1 VQKRIGPRSR
11 CWPLL
16 DIQHDAGFLER
27 SFPQG
32 RRRLCLA
39 QRGSRGGRPH
49 DQGRELRKKRKIFIA
64 KLPPFSYITPEISC
78 SDRGTM
84 KDKTEV
90 IKHSAAIQIQN
101 SISLL
106 QRRAWN
112 ILLAN
117 AYEELPTAEEHHISV
132 TELTGVLGYTSR
144 NDAHL
149 REALIGLM
157 TTVLEWNL
165 IGKDNAQV
173 WGATTLLAQIE
184 IEDRTC
190 TYSYSPV
197 LRRRLYNPKIYAR
210 ISLSLQ
216 NKFDSKHALAL
227 WELCLDY
234 LDESRNYGETP
245 YIPLEQYRK
254 LMGMSEDMYPLFK
267 DLNKYVI
274 KASIKEINDVTD
286 FNITGEYARNS
297 RKVVAIKFRVR
308 RVLQLPQAST
318 VQPVLFP
325 SGDLPDIVKE
335 LMEIGLSEQ
344 DAGEIWQ
351 QQFAYVHAD
360 RRPRDVAFD
369 YYIREKIHLLRK
381 QDPRKVK
388 SKTGFLLQAIK
399 QNWTNHEYA
408 ASQKEKLKQD
418 KTARLNALQDQ
429 KHQLGEELEEQTSA
443 LCKRI
448 VADKPDLLDHLL
460 QAVLKEAPVTRA
472 LYDEVKTPVQHYQ
485 NSPIFASLVDK
496 KLMMEYPQHFETLR
510 TTYREKIA
518 RIEHEIAAVRLDV

>member
-1 VQKRIGPRSR
+1 
-11 CWPLL
+11 
-16 DIQHDAGFLER
+16 
-27 SFPQG
+27 
-32 RRRLCLA
+32 
-39 QRGSRGGRPH
+39 
-49 DQGRELRKKRKIFIA
+49 
-64 KLPPFSYITPEISC
+64 
-78 SDRGTM
+78 M

-117 AYEELPTAEEHHISV
+117 AYEELPTEEEHQISV
-132 TELTGVLGYTSR
+132 PELTGALGYTSR

-149 REALIGLM
+149 REALLGLM

-165 IGKDNAQV
+165 IGKDNVQV

-184 IEDRTC
+184 IEDRRC

-245 YIPLEQYRK
+245 YIPLEKYRK

-286 FNITGEYARNS
+286 FNVTVEYARNS

-308 RVLQLPQAST
+308 RVLQLPQAPT
-318 VQPVLFP
+318 IQPVLFP

-335 LMEIGLSEQ
+335 LMDAGLSEQ

-360 RRPRDVAFD
+360 RRPRDVVFD
-369 YYIREKIHLLRK
+369 YYIREKVHLLRK
-381 QDPRKVK
+381 QEPGKVK

-399 QNWTNHEYA
+399 QNWTNPDYA
-408 ASQKEKLKQD
+408 ASQKEKVQQD
-418 KTARLNALQDQ
+418 KSARLKTLQAQ
-429 KHQLGEELEEQTSA
+429 KHQLEEGLEEQTSE
-443 LCKRI
+443 LCKQI
-448 VADKPDLLDHLL
+448 VANDPALLETLL
-460 QAVLKEAPVTRA
+460 QAVLNESPVIRA
-472 LYDEVKTPVQHYQ
+472 LYDEVKTPAQHYE

-496 KLMMEYPQHFETLR
+496 KLMLEYPQHFETLC

-518 RIEHEIAAVRLDV
+518 RVEHEIVALHSDV

>member
-1 VQKRIGPRSR
+1 LK
-11 CWPLL
+11 
-16 DIQHDAGFLER
+16 
-27 SFPQG
+27 
-32 RRRLCLA
+32 
-39 QRGSRGGRPH
+39 
-49 DQGRELRKKRKIFIA
+49 KKRKIFID
-64 KLPPFSYITPEISC
+64 KLPPFSYIMPEISR

-117 AYEELPTAEEHHISV
+117 AYEELPTAEEHQISV

-165 IGKDNAQV
+165 IGKDSAQV

-190 TYSYSPV
+190 TYSYSPI

-286 FNITGEYARNS
+286 FNVTVEYARNS

-308 RVLQLPQAST
+308 RVLQLQASA

-325 SGDLPDIVKE
+325 SGDLPDIVQE
-335 LMEIGLSEQ
+335 LMEVGLSEQ

-351 QQFAYVHAD
+351 QQFAYVHTD
-360 RRPRDVAFD
+360 RRPRDIDFG
-369 YYIREKIHLLRK
+369 YYIREKIHLLKK
-381 QDPRKVK
+381 QDPKKVK

-408 ASQKEKLKQD
+408 ASQKEQLNHD
-418 KTARLNALQDQ
+418 KNARLKILQDQ
-429 KHQLGEELEEQTSA
+429 KHQLEETLEEQTSA

-448 VADKPDLLDHLL
+448 VADNPDLLDHLF
-460 QAVLKEAPVTRA
+460 QVVLKESSIIRA
-472 LYDEVKTPVQHYQ
+472 LYDEVKTPAQHYQ
-485 NSPIFASLVDK
+485 NSPVFASLVDK
-496 KLMMEYPQHFETLR
+496 KLTMEHPQHFEILH
-510 TTYREKIA
+510 TTYRENIA
-518 RIEHEIAAVRLDV
+518 RIEHEIAAVHLEVSSNVGLASLSALPLRP

>member
-1 VQKRIGPRSR
+1 
-11 CWPLL
+11 
-16 DIQHDAGFLER
+16 
-27 SFPQG
+27 
-32 RRRLCLA
+32 
-39 QRGSRGGRPH
+39 
-49 DQGRELRKKRKIFIA
+49 
-64 KLPPFSYITPEISC
+64 
-78 SDRGTM
+78 M

-117 AYEELPTAEEHHISV
+117 AYEELPTEEEHQISV
-132 TELTGVLGYTSR
+132 PELTGALGYTSR

-149 REALIGLM
+149 REALLGLM

-165 IGKDNAQV
+165 IGKDNVQV

-245 YIPLEQYRK
+245 YIPLEKYRK

-286 FNITGEYARNS
+286 FNVTVEYARNS

-308 RVLQLPQAST
+308 RVLQLPQAPV

-335 LMEIGLSEQ
+335 LMDVGLSEQ
-344 DAGEIWQ
+344 DAGEI
-351 QQFAYVHAD
+351 
-360 RRPRDVAFD
+360 
-369 YYIREKIHLLRK
+369 
-381 QDPRKVK
+381 
-388 SKTGFLLQAIK
+388 
-399 QNWTNHEYA
+399 
-408 ASQKEKLKQD
+408 
-418 KTARLNALQDQ
+418 
-429 KHQLGEELEEQTSA
+429 
-443 LCKRI
+443 
-448 VADKPDLLDHLL
+448 
-460 QAVLKEAPVTRA
+460 
-472 LYDEVKTPVQHYQ
+472 
-485 NSPIFASLVDK
+485 
-496 KLMMEYPQHFETLR
+496 
-510 TTYREKIA
+510 
-518 RIEHEIAAVRLDV
+518 